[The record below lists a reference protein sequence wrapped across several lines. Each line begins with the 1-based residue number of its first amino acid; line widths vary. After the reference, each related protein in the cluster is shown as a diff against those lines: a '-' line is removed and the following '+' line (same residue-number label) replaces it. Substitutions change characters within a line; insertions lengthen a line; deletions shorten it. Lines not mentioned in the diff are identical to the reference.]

1 MFLHQRMEVLIGLLQ
16 RASIV
21 SLPSLE
27 GATFLE
33 KPVSEAQ
40 LLAQLSPLIAKK
52 ATQIPGG
59 PRRNRDVA
67 PSRKL
72 RLDIISFPSIGN
84 PPVGETCR

>member
-1 MFLHQRMEVLIGLLQ
+1 MFLHQRIEVLIGLLQ

-52 ATQIPGG
+52 AT
-59 PRRNRDVA
+59 R
-67 PSRKL
+67 
-72 RLDIISFPSIGN
+72 
-84 PPVGETCR
+84 